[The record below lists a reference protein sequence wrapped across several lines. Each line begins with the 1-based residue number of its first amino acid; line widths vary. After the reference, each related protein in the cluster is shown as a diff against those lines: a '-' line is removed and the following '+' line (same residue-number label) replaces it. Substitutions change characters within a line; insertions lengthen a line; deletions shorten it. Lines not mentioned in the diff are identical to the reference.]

1 MNGNV
6 GAVWQPSGLR
16 RKGDCPTCPQRSQ
29 VSIEDWHSGNVR
41 PVPPFRCRSGR
52 FFAAS
57 SLQTLPLGSSPPTSS
72 RREVVYRE
80 RDVITCFPRKGRE
93 PNRILYLVTGS
104 SEKPSL
110 TSDEMLSK
118 ITRFARGLFPINS
131 TDIGFSFGGMC
142 GNAENRQFRG
152 VLLLRHISKLLQ
164 EEVVGAT

>member
-1 MNGNV
+1 MI
-6 GAVWQPSGLR
+6 A
-16 RKGDCPTCPQRSQ
+16 
-29 VSIEDWHSGNVR
+29 
-41 PVPPFRCRSGR
+41 
-52 FFAAS
+52 
-57 SLQTLPLGSSPPTSS
+57 
-72 RREVVYRE
+72 
-80 RDVITCFPRKGRE
+80 CFSRKGRE
-93 PNRILYLVTGS
+93 ANRILYLVTGS

-164 EEVVGAT
+164 EVVVFSQNFCQCIRLQLGISDSMGWDDRQNVKKF

>member
-1 MNGNV
+1 MW
-6 GAVWQPSGLR
+6 ARSRWPSGLR

-29 VSIEDWHSGNVR
+29 VSIEDWHSGMWDQSHHFDAEAGDFSLPHHCR
-41 PVPPFRCRSGR
+41 PSHWVHLLG
-52 FFAAS
+52 
-57 SLQTLPLGSSPPTSS
+57 PLHAVKLFT
-72 RREVVYRE
+72 E

-93 PNRILYLVTGS
+93 ANRILYLVTGS